1 MTGLRS
7 VRMQKK
13 GKSMSDKK
21 TDVNKKNEIERG
33 IETNYLIL
41 DLIVNDYRLGMI
53 TENKISGLLSASL
66 KDEKVRY
73 DISSDMNLKS
83 YMESKS
89 FDAEGIRKVIE
100 SVSQVLK
107 KCRVYLLEPE
117 DIILEPDNIFMCDV
131 YGELKPK
138 FCYYPG
144 YNRDFAK
151 GLSDLL
157 QIMLGAVD
165 QNDRDAVVLAYSLY
179 QESLKETYVIGDLMR
194 IVNESRKA
202 AEAEVKREVKKEE
215 KPADTVPSEIQFIA
229 EPEKEGYGLGEDDYA
244 NMFDE
249 INKTPE
255 PEQVDKKGK
264 KKKLHLF

>member
-1 MTGLRS
+1 
-7 VRMQKK
+7 
-13 GKSMSDKK
+13 MSDKK

-53 TENKISGLLSASL
+53 TENKIPGLLSASL

-117 DIILEPDNIFMCDV
+117 DSPFVETATRAVD
-131 YGELKPK
+131 
-138 FCYYPG
+138 
-144 YNRDFAK
+144 
-151 GLSDLL
+151 LSDLKF
-157 QIMLGAVD
+157 GR
-165 QNDRDAVVLAYSLY
+165 NY
-179 QESLKETYVIGDLMR
+179 
-194 IVNESRKA
+194 KA
-202 AEAEVKREVKKEE
+202 EE
-215 KPADTVPSEIQFIA
+215 
-229 EPEKEGYGLGEDDYA
+229 
-244 NMFDE
+244 
-249 INKTPE
+249 
-255 PEQVDKKGK
+255 
-264 KKKLHLF
+264 